1 MKVDVRRQGSRQRE
15 ECDPKQHR
23 DGGGIGG
30 GAAGLRLHH
39 PDHSH
44 KGVLSGG

>member
-15 ECDPKQHR
+15 ECDPQQHG
-23 DGGGIGG
+23 DGGGG